1 MSAFGYFILFVAF
14 IIFALVAVGAAFL
27 WAMSWLAGSVVVDGG
42 NETGPQEIGMLLR
55 NWAFPMIWDA
65 SPGALL
71 PETILRSVW
80 EKLGIYFVNVGKE
93 HGPGAVF
100 VRYFYINEN
109 CIVGRGADHNLYLA
123 SFGKETDK
131 PVPDVIPLR
140 LDLNILTMLES
151 GPVQYLQYYSIEN
164 NILSVATTEIWASLT
179 DAAKAVARVHDMGVH
194 IPGAIILHD
203 GEKFRIALG
212 TDILTHNSAGV
223 EKRKLIVQERLDEK
237 EFVDIGVL
245 IPFIRCT
252 DYSSK
257 KLDLI
262 TEDAWNK
269 IVGVIEEH
277 ESPALA
283 ASLKFTR
290 MFKLVALALGF
301 TKGIGGDYF
310 PFCFTDLG
318 NKINGAILDASWQQL
333 ATGGNV
339 RALVAGILDESVR
352 WCADQSGSVVKMGT
366 IDLAT
371 EASSVLE
378 IIRRHFAKSQVPFVK
393 EDVALELESYSVS
406 LPLAPPVPP
415 STSVPQASGPPPKPV
430 EEPIQIPVVRHQS
443 QSVGAPAS
451 KTADHPRSTESS
463 EEEIILE
470 DIMKI
475 PHIPSSESDEEITD
489 AEEPPL
495 VLLDGDSEE
504 SGDVNM
510 GTKDTLP
517 ISSETPPTFVAPP
530 EVPPQEAVLL
540 KKIEVVSLEAPPR
553 FTDADF
559 DHVRQGHRIRSPLQ
573 I

>member
-27 WAMSWLAGSVVVDGG
+27 WAMSWLAGSVVVEGG

-55 NWAFPMIWDA
+55 NWAFPMIWDV
-65 SPGALL
+65 SPSALL

-93 HGPGAVF
+93 HGPNTVF

-131 PVPDVIPLR
+131 PVPDVIHLH
-140 LDLNILTMLES
+140 LDLNVLVLLGS

-164 NILSVATTEIWASLT
+164 NILSVATTEIRASLT
-179 DAAKAVARVHDMGVH
+179 DTAKAVASVHDMGVH

-203 GEKFRIALG
+203 GERFCIALG
-212 TDILTHNSAGV
+212 TDILTHNSTGV
-223 EKRKLIVQERLDEK
+223 EKRKLIVQGRLDEK

-262 TEDAWNK
+262 TEEDWNK
-269 IVGVIEEH
+269 IVGAIEEH
-277 ESPALA
+277 ESPALS
-283 ASLKFTR
+283 ASLKFAR

-310 PFCFTDLG
+310 PFCFTGLG

-339 RALVAGILDESVR
+339 RALVAGILDESVK
-352 WCADQSGSVVKMGT
+352 WCADQYGSVVKMGT

-378 IIRRHFAKSQVPFVK
+378 IIRRHFAKSQVPFVR
-393 EDVALELESYSVS
+393 ESVALELESCSVS
-406 LPLAPPVPP
+406 FPSAPPVNVL
-415 STSVPQASGPPPKPV
+415 SLPPPQILHAVQKHSLILIPPV
-430 EEPIQIPVVRHQS
+430 KIEDDLLVPTIDSAQQVTVDPSPPAVQQVAMNPVPVDANVSVATPTPVITPIPIVAHVADSAPVAALVPVVDPTP
-443 QSVGAPAS
+443 VPD
-451 KTADHPRSTESS
+451 K
-463 EEEIILE
+463 
-470 DIMKI
+470 
-475 PHIPSSESDEEITD
+475 
-489 AEEPPL
+489 
-495 VLLDGDSEE
+495 VLL
-504 SGDVNM
+504 
-510 GTKDTLP
+510 
-517 ISSETPPTFVAPP
+517 
-530 EVPPQEAVLL
+530 EVPPQEEVLL
-540 KKIEVVSLEAPPR
+540 RKIEVVSLEVPPR